1 MCDYSDV
8 YFLVKERIIFKRTN
22 AHNIRDKQ
30 LTFKNNAP
38 FRSCISVIINTFI
51 YNAKN
56 LDIAMLMCNL
66 LEYNDNY
73 SMTSRSLWYYY
84 RDEVNDDE
92 NENNDA
98 SNYRINN
105 NKTTTNISFE
115 YKSFIC
121 YGQEIT

>member
-56 LDIAMLMCNL
+56 LDIAMLMCNQ
-66 LEYNDNY
+66 DIKT

-92 NENNDA
+92 N
-98 SNYRINN
+98 
-105 NKTTTNISFE
+105 
-115 YKSFIC
+115 
-121 YGQEIT
+121 